1 MAGQHH
7 KRDLLSRPLALG
19 LFWIAPW
26 LLIIVS
32 SHGNDVVHTA
42 GWTFGFAVMGAA
54 CLANARRCGRRHC
67 FYTAP
72 LFLLAALAS
81 LLYGIGAAPFGAD
94 GWNWIGGIAVV
105 GAILACCGLEPLLG
119 KYVDRHTSNPD

>member
-1 MAGQHH
+1 MTGQHH
-7 KRDLLSRPLALG
+7 ERDLLSRPLALG

-26 LLIIVS
+26 LLIIAS
-32 SHGNDVVHTA
+32 SHGSDVVHTA

-54 CLANARRCGRRHC
+54 CLANARRCRRRHC

-81 LLYGIGAAPFGAD
+81 LLYGIWSAPFGPS

-105 GAILACCGLEPLLG
+105 GVILACCGLEPLLG
-119 KYVDRHTSNPD
+119 KYAGRHTSNRG

>member
-7 KRDLLSRPLALG
+7 ERDLLSRPLALG

-26 LLIIVS
+26 LLIIAS
-32 SHGNDVVHTA
+32 SHGSDVVHTA

-81 LLYGIGAAPFGAD
+81 LLHGVWSAPFGPG

-119 KYVDRHTSNPD
+119 KYAGRHTSNRG

>member
-1 MAGQHH
+1 MAGQCH
-7 KRDLLSRPLALG
+7 KQDLLGKPLALG

-26 LLIIVS
+26 LLIIAS
-32 SHGNDVVHTA
+32 SHGSGIVHTV
-42 GWTFGFAVMGAA
+42 GWTFGFAVMGVA

-81 LLYGIGAAPFGAD
+81 LLYGIDAVPFGPN
-94 GWNWIGGIAVV
+94 GWNWIGGVAVV
-105 GAILACCGLEPLLG
+105 GAILACCGLEPFLG
-119 KYVDRHTSNPD
+119 RYCWFPF

>member
-1 MAGQHH
+1 MIGQCH
-7 KRDLLSRPLALG
+7 KQDLLGRPLALG

-26 LLIIVS
+26 LLIIAS
-32 SHGNDVVHTA
+32 SHGSDIVHTA
-42 GWTFGFAVMGAA
+42 GWTFGFAVMGVA

-81 LLYGIGAAPFGAD
+81 LLYGIDAVPFGPND
-94 GWNWIGGIAVV
+94 WNWIGGVAVA

-119 KYVDRHTSNPD
+119 RYAGRHSSNPD

>member
-1 MAGQHH
+1 MAGQNH

-19 LFWIAPW
+19 LFWVAPW

-32 SHGNDVVHTA
+32 SHGSGVVHTA

-81 LLYGIGAAPFGAD
+81 LFYGIGFASFGPD

-105 GAILACCGLEPLLG
+105 GAILACCGLEPFLG
-119 KYVDRHTSNPD
+119 KYVGRHTSNPD

>member
-1 MAGQHH
+1 
-7 KRDLLSRPLALG
+7 LG